1 MPAVLLDG
9 HTWLVNELSH
19 DGMGSPFDGC
29 CGRYHGNMDCDS
41 VVDCAAR
48 WSLMASGLCY
58 GGLPVM
64 VGWVASLVAIADST
78 TTELQ
83 NTLIRLFMPVC
94 IVLCS
99 VFCVFVLN
107 MPCHDD

>member
-9 HTWLVNELSH
+9 HTWLVYELSH
-19 DGMGSPFDGC
+19 GGMGSPFDGC
-29 CGRYHGNMDCDS
+29 CRRYHGTMDCDS

-48 WSLMASGLCY
+48 WSLMASGDGMAYASGLCY

-64 VGWVASLVAIADST
+64 VGWVASLVAIANST

-83 NTLIRLFMPVC
+83 NTLIRLFIPVC
-94 IVLCS
+94 IV
-99 VFCVFVLN
+99 
-107 MPCHDD
+107 

>member
-1 MPAVLLDG
+1 MGWVAPSMAVADG
-9 HTWLVNELSH
+9 T
-19 DGMGSPFDGC
+19 
-29 CGRYHGNMDCDS
+29 MDCDS
-41 VVDCAAR
+41 VVVCAAR
-48 WSLMASGLCY
+48 WSLIASGDGMAYASGLCY

-64 VGWVASLVAIADST
+64 VGWVASLVAIADSK

-99 VFCVFVLN
+99 VFLVFLLN
-107 MPCHDD
+107 MPCRCND

>member
-1 MPAVLLDG
+1 MGWVAPSMAVANG
-9 HTWLVNELSH
+9 T
-19 DGMGSPFDGC
+19 
-29 CGRYHGNMDCDS
+29 MDCDS
-41 VVDCAAR
+41 VVVCAAR
-48 WSLMASGLCY
+48 WSLMALSGDGMAYASGLYY

-64 VGWVASLVAIADST
+64 MGWVASLVAIADNT

-99 VFCVFVLN
+99 VFLCLY
-107 MPCHDD
+107 